1 MYKIVQERSNTITSN
16 LFFSCRLLNMEKK
29 VLIVDDNRDILDLL
43 QIILETEGYNVN
55 CLENGNHLS
64 TAIESY
70 QPNLILMDI
79 MLGHLDGRDLCKN
92 LKSNPETKKIPIIM
106 ISASHRIL
114 PLQDMGC
121 IAEAFIPKPFE
132 LDDLVASVG
141 RLTA

>member
-1 MYKIVQERSNTITSN
+1 
-16 LFFSCRLLNMEKK
+16 MEKK

>member
-16 LFFSCRLLNMEKK
+16 LFFSCRLLNMEKR